1 MFSNAGLGKALW
13 AEAVA
18 YECHLIS
25 RLLVVANGGK
35 TPIEVW
41 FGKPATN
48 YYFLHVFG
56 CFAYFHVKETKLD
69 PRSKKAIFLGFSTS
83 IKGYRLW
90 CRKSKKISLRS
101 DFTFDESV
109 MLKQKK
115 EKNSQEESM
124 KMGILHQ
131 VEFDALVVLVK
142 TVQTIDSSRDD

>member
-1 MFSNAGLGKALW
+1 M
-13 AEAVA
+13 
-18 YECHLIS
+18 
-25 RLLVVANGGK
+25 
-35 TPIEVW
+35 
-41 FGKPATN
+41 
-48 YYFLHVFG
+48 FG

-69 PRSKKAIFLGFSTS
+69 PRSKKAIFLGFSTG

-90 CRKSKKISLRS
+90 CRKSKKISLRR

-131 VEFDALVVLVK
+131 VGFDAPVVLVK
-142 TVQTIDSSRDD
+142 TVQTIDNSRDD